1 MTALLLLVLLL
12 ICAHGA
18 VSLLYGVLQN
28 APRTALR
35 DRADDGDHAAR
46 RFLALTDNGLHLSM
60 TVTLAHILT
69 RFAIA
74 TVLVLLVHESIVRG
88 DAATGVLIAI
98 ATVFLGAT
106 VTLILGDL
114 VPEALGSTYA
124 EKLLGVAIMPMQ
136 LLVTMISP
144 LTTTVLALSR
154 LIARLFGSK
163 LLANLVTEEEI
174 MSLVSAGHSGGAIEE
189 EEKDMIYSVLQLGDS
204 SARELM
210 TPRIDIVALEVN
222 SNIMEALAAFVESG
236 FSRIPVYE
244 DSIDNVIGVLIA
256 KDILTVLRNRDDLE
270 SKAIRDLIRPA
281 YFVPETKRADALL
294 KEMQANNLHLAM
306 VVDEYGGTSGLVT
319 IENLIEEIIGDIR
332 DEYDVDEAEEFTAV
346 GDGSYLIDASMDL
359 DDINNLLDCSIDTAT
374 ADTLG
379 GYIYLALGR
388 VPYADETITTGVLS
402 MTVNSI
408 DGHRI
413 REVAVRKIMSTSADG
428 DSPKEDNMEPLNS
441 HVSSSR
447 S

>member
-74 TVLVLLVHESIVRG
+74 TVLVLLVYEFIVRG

-136 LLVTMISP
+136 LLVTIISP

-163 LLANLVTEEEI
+163 LLVNLVTEEEI

-189 EEKDMIYSVLQLGDS
+189 DEKDMIYSVLQLGDS

-281 YFVPETKRADALL
+281 YFVPETKR
-294 KEMQANNLHLAM
+294 
-306 VVDEYGGTSGLVT
+306 
-319 IENLIEEIIGDIR
+319 R
-332 DEYDVDEAEEFTAV
+332 RRPAERN
-346 GDGSYLIDASMDL
+346 ASQ
-359 DDINNLLDCSIDTAT
+359 
-374 ADTLG
+374 
-379 GYIYLALGR
+379 
-388 VPYADETITTGVLS
+388 
-402 MTVNSI
+402 
-408 DGHRI
+408 
-413 REVAVRKIMSTSADG
+413 
-428 DSPKEDNMEPLNS
+428 
-441 HVSSSR
+441 
-447 S
+447 